1 MGPVMIDCRSLSL
14 QQDERDML
22 AHPLTGGVILF
33 TRNYESVDQLR
44 ALIQDIRG
52 AAGKPLIIAVDHEG
66 GRVQRFRPGF
76 TRLPA
81 MGQILQLTD
90 NDNDAD
96 ALSYACGV
104 IMAYELKQ
112 LDIDISF
119 APVLDINGVSNV
131 IGDRGFSPEPEVV
144 SRLAGC
150 LIDGMHAIGM
160 PSTGKHFPGHG
171 SVVADSHIDTPVD
184 ERDWQTIQQ
193 QDLVPFA
200 DLIARQKIDAMMPA
214 HVRFAAIDDK
224 PAGFSPYWLQT
235 ILRGKLGFDGVIF
248 SDDLSMEGAAVAGT
262 YPERAEQALAA
273 GCDMVLACNNTAGA
287 LAILNGLPRTLEPSH
302 RLSRLTGWQLSATAE
317 HTYQQACEV
326 WQRYES

>member
-33 TRNYESVDQLR
+33 TRNYESVDQLKV
-44 ALIQDIRG
+44 LIQDIRE

-104 IMAYELKQ
+104 IMAYELKL

-150 LIDGMHAIGM
+150 LIDGMHEIGM

-184 ERDWQTIQQ
+184 KRDWQTIQQ

-214 HVRFAAIDDK
+214 HVRFTAIDDK

-287 LAILNGLPRTLEPSH
+287 LAILNGLPHTLEPSH
-302 RLSRLTGWQLSATAE
+302 RLNRLSGWQLSATAE
-317 HTYQQACEV
+317 QAYQQACEV
-326 WQRYES
+326 WQRHES

>member
-44 ALIQDIRG
+44 ALIQDIRE

-81 MGQILQLTD
+81 MGQILHLTD
-90 NDNDAD
+90 NENDAD

-131 IGDRGFSPEPEVV
+131 IGDRGFSPTPEVV

-150 LIDGMHAIGM
+150 LIDGMHAVGM

-184 ERDWQTIQQ
+184 ERDWQTIEQ

-214 HVRFAAIDDK
+214 HVRFTAIDDK
-224 PAGFSPYWLQT
+224 PAGFSHYWLQT

-262 YPERAEQALAA
+262 YPERAQQALAV

-287 LAILNGLPRTLEPSH
+287 LAILNGLPGTTAPSH
-302 RLSRLTGWQLSATAE
+302 RLNRLTGWPLSSMADQA
-317 HTYQQACEV
+317 YQQACEV

>member
-1 MGPVMIDCRSLSL
+1 MGPVMIDCRSTSL

-22 AHPLTGGVILF
+22 AHPLSGGVILF
-33 TRNYESVDQLR
+33 TRNYASVGQLKQ
-44 ALIQDIRG
+44 LIGDIRE

-66 GRVQRFRPGF
+66 GRVQRFRDGF

-81 MGQILQLTD
+81 MGQIQHLTTD
-90 NDNDAD
+90 DQQAE

-131 IGDRGFSPEPEVV
+131 IGDRGFSPQPEVV

-193 QDLVPFA
+193 QDLVPFVK
-200 DLIARQKIDAMMPA
+200 LIAAQKIDAMMPA
-214 HVRFAAIDDK
+214 HERFAAIDDK
-224 PAGFSPYWLQT
+224 PAGFSRYWLQT
-235 ILRGKLGFDGVIF
+235 ILRDKLGFDGVIF

-262 YPERAEQALAA
+262 YPERAQQALAA

-287 LAILNGLPRTLEPSH
+287 LDILNGLPRTLEPSH
-302 RLSRLTGWQLSATAE
+302 RLNRLTGWQLSTLAE
-317 HTYQQACEV
+317 QAYQQACEV
-326 WQRYES
+326 WQHYES

>member
-44 ALIQDIRG
+44 ALIQDIRE

-66 GRVQRFRPGF
+66 GRVQRFRLGF

-81 MGQILQLTD
+81 MGQILHLTD
-90 NDNDAD
+90 NENDAD

-131 IGDRGFSPEPEVV
+131 IGDRGFSPTPEVV

-150 LIDGMHAIGM
+150 LIDGMHAVGM

-184 ERDWQTIQQ
+184 ERDWQTIEQ

-224 PAGFSPYWLQT
+224 PAGFSHYWLQA

-262 YPERAEQALAA
+262 YPERAQQALAA

-287 LAILNGLPRTLEPSH
+287 LAILNGLPGTTAPSH
-302 RLSRLTGWQLSATAE
+302 RLNRLTGWQLSSMADQA
-317 HTYQQACEV
+317 YQQACEV

>member
-44 ALIQDIRG
+44 ALIQDIRE

-235 ILRGKLGFDGVIF
+235 ILRDKLGFDGVIF

-262 YPERAEQALAA
+262 YPERAQQALAA
-273 GCDMVLACNNTAGA
+273 GCDMVLACNNTTGA

-317 HTYQQACEV
+317 HAYQQACEV

>member
-1 MGPVMIDCRSLSL
+1 
-14 QQDERDML
+14 
-22 AHPLTGGVILF
+22 
-33 TRNYESVDQLR
+33 
-44 ALIQDIRG
+44 
-52 AAGKPLIIAVDHEG
+52 
-66 GRVQRFRPGF
+66 
-76 TRLPA
+76 

-287 LAILNGLPRTLEPSH
+287 LAILNGLPNTLEPSH
-302 RLSRLTGWQLSATAE
+302 RLSRLSGWQLSATAE
-317 HTYQQACEV
+317 QTYQQACEV

>member
-235 ILRGKLGFDGVIF
+235 ILRDKLGFDGVIF

-287 LAILNGLPRTLEPSH
+287 LAILNGLPNTLEPSH
-302 RLSRLTGWQLSATAE
+302 RLSRLSGWQLSATAE
-317 HTYQQACEV
+317 QTYQQACEV

>member
-1 MGPVMIDCRSLSL
+1 MGPVMIDCRSTSL

-22 AHPLTGGVILF
+22 AHPLSGGVILF
-33 TRNYESVDQLR
+33 TRNYASVGQLKQ
-44 ALIQDIRG
+44 LIGDIRE

-66 GRVQRFRPGF
+66 GRVQRFRDGF

-81 MGQILQLTD
+81 MGQIQHLTTD
-90 NDNDAD
+90 DQQAE

-131 IGDRGFSPEPEVV
+131 IGDRGFSPQPEVV

-193 QDLVPFA
+193 QDLVPFVK
-200 DLIARQKIDAMMPA
+200 LIAAQKIDAMMPA

-224 PAGFSPYWLQT
+224 PAGFSRYWLQT
-235 ILRGKLGFDGVIF
+235 ILRDKLGFDGVIF

-262 YPERAEQALAA
+262 YPERAQQALAA

-287 LAILNGLPRTLEPSH
+287 LDILNGLPRTLEPSH
-302 RLSRLTGWQLSATAE
+302 RLNRLTGWQLSTLAE
-317 HTYQQACEV
+317 QAYQQACEV
-326 WQRYES
+326 WQHYES

>member
-44 ALIQDIRG
+44 ALIQDIRE

-235 ILRGKLGFDGVIF
+235 ILRDKLGFDGVIF

-302 RLSRLTGWQLSATAE
+302 RLSRLTGGQLSATAE
-317 HTYQQACEV
+317 HAYQQACEV

>member
-1 MGPVMIDCRSLSL
+1 MGPVMIDCRSTSL

-33 TRNYESVDQLR
+33 TRNYESRDQLCG
-44 ALIQDIRG
+44 LIKQIRE
-52 AAGKPLIIAVDHEG
+52 AANKPLIIAVDHEG
-66 GRVQRFRPGF
+66 GRVQRFRDGF

-81 MGQILQLTD
+81 MGQISSLAA
-90 NDNDAD
+90 NDDEAK

-104 IMAYELKQ
+104 IMAFELKQ

-131 IGDRGFSPEPEVV
+131 IGDRGFSADPAVV
-144 SRLAGC
+144 TRLAGS

-160 PSTGKHFPGHG
+160 PATGKHFPGHG

-184 ERDWQTIQQ
+184 QRSLQEIEQC
-193 QDLVPFA
+193 DLTPFVS
-200 DLIARQKIDAMMPA
+200 LIKQHKIDAMMPA

-224 PAGFSPYWLQT
+224 PAGFSSFWLQT

-248 SDDLSMEGAAVAGT
+248 SDDLSMEGAAVAGG
-262 YPERAEQALAA
+262 YPQRAQQALEA
-273 GCDMVLACNNTAGA
+273 GCDMVLACNNTVGA
-287 LAILNGLPRTLEPSH
+287 AQILDGLPADISPSGRLR
-302 RLSRLTGWQLSATAE
+302 RLSACSLTSTAAE
-317 HTYQQACEV
+317 NYARACAV
-326 WQRYES
+326 WQSYES

>member
-1 MGPVMIDCRSLSL
+1 MGPVIIDCRSLSL

-44 ALIQDIRG
+44 ALIQDIRE

-81 MGQILQLTD
+81 MGQILQLTA

-96 ALSYACGV
+96 TLSYACGV

-131 IGDRGFSPEPEVV
+131 IGDRGFSPHPGVV

-184 ERDWQTIQQ
+184 ERDWQAIQQ

-273 GCDMVLACNNTAGA
+273 GCDMVLACNNTNGA
-287 LAILNGLPRTLEPSH
+287 LAILNGLSGTIEPSH
-302 RLSRLTGWQLSATAE
+302 RLSRLIGWQLSAAAE
-317 HTYQQACEV
+317 QTYQQACEV
-326 WQRYES
+326 WQRYDS

>member
-287 LAILNGLPRTLEPSH
+287 LAILNGLPNTLEPSH
-302 RLSRLTGWQLSATAE
+302 RLSRLSGGQLSATAE
-317 HTYQQACEV
+317 QTYQQACEV